1 MCPPL
6 LARRTGS
13 WRKTGWWKRTGWRQK
28 SWPSRQVVHLRSS
41 HRFQSRLLPPACFPR
56 ADRDSGSGNALLTT
70 WNVCVGTCASGR
82 VRQDACVGG
91 EKHFLTA
98 RRAGSSMQ
106 ALSYLRGPEALPAVF
121 VVARLG
127 AVSLRHTRTQQKRC
141 VLRAHRSRRLGK
153 SGMRKK
159 AAARETRRPGNQTP
173 GKPDARETRRLWRR
187 ALEEVG
193 TQGDMHS
200 GR

>member
-1 MCPPL
+1 
-6 LARRTGS
+6 
-13 WRKTGWWKRTGWRQK
+13 
-28 SWPSRQVVHLRSS
+28 VVRLRSS

-56 ADRDSGSGNALLTT
+56 AGRDSGADRDSGSGNALFAT
-70 WNVCVGTCASGR
+70 WNVCVGTCASR
-82 VRQDACVGG
+82 RMRREACVGE
-91 EKHFLTA
+91 EKNFLTT

-173 GKPDARETRRLWRR
+173 VET
-187 ALEEVG
+187 G
-193 TQGDMHS
+193 T
-200 GR
+200 